1 MLELKNKIQSFQP
14 ISLSEM
20 DDFAL
25 MTRID
30 EKFISSNHHIADI
43 LNKIN
48 QQYSILE
55 IDGKRSFL
63 YQTDYLDTPNNI
75 LFNNHQNGKLNR
87 YKIRFRD
94 YIETKK
100 SFLEVK
106 FKSNKGITK
115 KTRISVPFKEKN
127 INSIA
132 KKFIESQSPYLVKNL
147 KIKVIN
153 NFERVTLV
161 NILSKERV
169 TIDFNLKFKSDIL
182 DTKSK
187 ISNLVVIEIK
197 REKGNNKSPLF
208 SILKQKKIRPTS
220 FSKYAIGSCLLD
232 KEIKYN
238 RFKKKLLLFKKIT

>member
-30 EKFISSNHHIADI
+30 EKFISSNHRIADI

-55 IDGKRSFL
+55 INGKRSFS
-63 YQTDYLDTPNNI
+63 YQTEYFDTPNNI

-100 SFLEVK
+100 FLEVK

-161 NILSKERV
+161 NILGKERV

-187 ISNLVVIEIK
+187 ISNLVIIEIK